1 MAYTLPLTIALV
13 CLASIFLFLAK
24 TFSQKSI
31 KTLFVGLCLAST
43 ILISQSI
50 TIIADGNA
58 TGTNLTKLKT
68 IGTTSTIITITLF
81 SFFILYFMVIYLLE
95 AFHKLR
101 DAKKKKKRR
110 GEDEM

>member
-1 MAYTLPLTIALV
+1 MAYTLPLTITLV
-13 CLASIFLFLAK
+13 CLSSIFLFLSK

-50 TIIADGNA
+50 TIIAEQNA
-58 TGTNLTKLKT
+58 GSTNLTELKT
-68 IGTTSTIITITLF
+68 IGTTATIITITLF

-95 AFHKLR
+95 AFHRLR
-101 DAKKKKKRR
+101 DVKKQKYRR